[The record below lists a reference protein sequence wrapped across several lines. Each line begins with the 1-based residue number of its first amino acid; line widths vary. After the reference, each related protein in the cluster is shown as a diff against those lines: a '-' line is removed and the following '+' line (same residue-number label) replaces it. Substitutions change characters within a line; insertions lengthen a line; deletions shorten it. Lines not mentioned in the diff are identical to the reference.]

1 MSNPHRIDPLAPPPP
16 QKPRPSSSPFKVW
29 ALRVGVTLLGAGLGA
44 SCPFWPPAVQPVC
57 RIVST
62 VVQGASSTL
71 PAPAEPERPDDET

>member
-16 QKPRPSSSPFKVW
+16 QKPRPPSAVRTW

-57 RIVST
+57 RVIST
-62 VVQGASSTL
+62 VVQGAASSVPT
-71 PAPAEPERPDDET
+71 EPPDDET